1 MSELQAITHQFL
13 NSHRQT
19 ILRVGVVA
27 SAIVMALMTGR
38 FIANRTFD
46 FSMLMAALAAP
57 IVVLVFFRLG
67 RFEYGFFALAIA
79 AGLLNF
85 FSLPTG
91 TDSRIVLS
99 LLAAGALVAAWLL
112 DMLVVKRRLAL
123 KPSPINKPVLLF
135 VAANFVAYGW
145 SLAFRDPTLNIWRSF
160 PVVQIAALSVNILL
174 PLSALLLSNKINESK
189 WLRWLTW
196 LMIGMGTLVV
206 LSLLLNLPTHA
217 LWTRGA
223 SGLFATWVTALA
235 FALALFDKS
244 LKPWLR
250 ALLLLVVAAWIF
262 RNFIQARIWLSG
274 WVPLFAALFVITMVH
289 SRRLLAISVVA
300 GLIFV
305 AANFNSLYQEIV
317 VANQEEGGEQ
327 RLGLWQI
334 NLGHVS
340 NHLIFGMG
348 PAGYAVYNMTYN
360 PQDARS
366 THNNYFD
373 ILAQTG
379 IVGFAV
385 FVWLLIALVRIG
397 QRNVRMLRGRRNF
410 EEALAAA
417 TLAGFTAA
425 IVAMMLGDWV
435 IPFAYN
441 STIAGF
447 DHAAFTWL
455 FAGSIVSLSHIL
467 RQRSSSA
474 SVSSASAP

>member
-1 MSELQAITHQFL
+1 MSELQSITRQFL

-19 ILRVGVVA
+19 ILRAGVVA
-27 SAIVMALMTGR
+27 GAMAVALMTGR
-38 FIANRTFD
+38 FIANRTLD
-46 FSMLMAALAAP
+46 FTMLIGALAAP
-57 IVVLVFFRLG
+57 IVILVFFRLG
-67 RFEYGFFALAIA
+67 RFEYGFFAVAIA
-79 AGLLNF
+79 AGLFNF

-99 LLAAGALVAAWLL
+99 LLVAGVLVAAWLL
-112 DMLVVKRRLAL
+112 EMLVVKRRLAL
-123 KPSPINKPVLLF
+123 KPSPINRPVLLF
-135 VAANFVAYGW
+135 VAANFIAYVW
-145 SLAFRDPTLNIWRSF
+145 SFAFRDPVLNIWRSF
-160 PVVQIAALSVNILL
+160 PVVQLAALGVNILL
-174 PLSALLLSNKINESK
+174 PLLALLLSNKINESK

-196 LMIGMGTLVV
+196 LMIGTGTFVV
-206 LSLLLNLPTHA
+206 LSLLLNLPTYA

-244 LKPWLR
+244 LKPRLR
-250 ALLLLVVAAWIF
+250 ALLLLVVAAWVF
-262 RNFIQARIWLSG
+262 RNFIQSRIWLSG
-274 WVPLFAALFVITMVH
+274 WVPLLAALFVITMIH
-289 SRRLLAISVVA
+289 SRRLLTVSIVA

-305 AANFNSLYQEIV
+305 AVNFDSLYQEVV

-327 RLGLWQI
+327 RFGLWEI

-340 NHLIFGMG
+340 HHPFFGMG

-379 IVGFAV
+379 VVGFAI
-385 FVWLLIALVRIG
+385 FVWLLISFMRIG
-397 QRNVRMLRGRRNF
+397 RRNARMLRGRRDF

-417 TLAGFTAA
+417 TLGGFTAA

-455 FAGSIVSLSHIL
+455 FAGSMVSLHHII
-467 RQRSSSA
+467 RARAQQDTPPSA
-474 SVSSASAP
+474 